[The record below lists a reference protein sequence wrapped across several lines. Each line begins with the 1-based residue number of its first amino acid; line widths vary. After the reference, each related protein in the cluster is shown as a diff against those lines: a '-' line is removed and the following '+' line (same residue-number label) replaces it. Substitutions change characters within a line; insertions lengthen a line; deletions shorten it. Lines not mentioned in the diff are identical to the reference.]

1 MSNREN
7 HLEIWSIKLPIEQ
20 QILFGLEH
28 YKCEVTLVK
37 QYILCKFHDKHVIS
51 SCIMSLHVNI
61 FTCMQVYDMW
71 YAYRYD

>member
-7 HLEIWSIKLPIEQ
+7 HLEIWSINPREQ

-51 SCIMSLHVNI
+51 SCKMSLHVNI
-61 FTCMQVYDMW
+61 LTFMQVYDM
-71 YAYRYD
+71 